1 MNTAELKRALSRK
14 PNSKTRHPE
23 VTPTMSEAVL
33 GLTDL
38 AHIKQTPA
46 IAKIKYGSVQ
56 QASYIA
62 HRGHYFKNLEDALRY
77 GNNTTW
83 KLAEYYVDNDGLFL
97 LHMPSNRELAT
108 VAQRHL
114 ETIPDYID
122 DEEAAR
128 DIYARELIE
137 EYSLAVKVTGD
148 YALYFDYGDTADYVE
163 GHIDG
168 KGRQITTIV
177 KLSHEHCLRRAT
189 YRKDAKTMTITY
201 YR

>member
-46 IAKIKYGSVQ
+46 IAEIKYLTTRQVDF
-56 QASYIA
+56 IA
-62 HRGHYFKNLEDALRY
+62 HRNHHFKTLDDALSY
-77 GNNTTW
+77 GNNTAW
-83 KLAEYYVDNDGLFL
+83 KLAEYCVDNDGLFL

-114 ETIPDYID
+114 ETIP
-122 DEEAAR
+122 R
-128 DIYARELIE
+128 L
-137 EYSLAVKVTGD
+137 
-148 YALYFDYGDTADYVE
+148 
-163 GHIDG
+163 H
-168 KGRQITTIV
+168 
-177 KLSHEHCLRRAT
+177 RR
-189 YRKDAKTMTITY
+189 
-201 YR
+201 